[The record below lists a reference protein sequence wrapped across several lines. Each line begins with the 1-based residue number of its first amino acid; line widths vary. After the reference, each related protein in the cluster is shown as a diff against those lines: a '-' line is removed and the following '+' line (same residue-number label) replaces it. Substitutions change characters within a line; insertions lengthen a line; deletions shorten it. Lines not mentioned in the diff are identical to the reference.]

1 MDKTRAQELQRRI
14 AREALALMTIH
25 GSRIDPADYE
35 GAIILT
41 GTAWGLDPKSAVEQ
55 LELIIREKAAVHSMS
70 DPAMVQH
77 VLPESEL
84 PMNASG
90 TETLNNI
97 WDLFET
103 AVQLEDR
110 ELRVALF
117 RLATELAEAQNL
129 LDWIEQTPEEKDLP
143 EITTG

>member
-1 MDKTRAQELQRRI
+1 MDKTQAQELQRRI

-25 GSRIDPADYE
+25 GSGIDPADYE

-41 GTAWGLDPKSAVEQ
+41 GMAWGLDPKSAVEH
-55 LELIIREKAAVHSMS
+55 LELIMREKAAVYGVSA
-70 DPAMVQH
+70 PAMVQH

-97 WDLFET
+97 WALFET
-103 AVQLEDR
+103 IVQLEDR
-110 ELRVALF
+110 EQRVALF
-117 RLATELAEAQNL
+117 RLATELAEVQNL

-143 EITTG
+143 ETTTD